1 MNSFLVWLEATDF
14 STWMRESPS
23 VFAFPAILSCH
34 TVGMGLVA
42 GINASIALR
51 ILGAAPAVP
60 IREMR
65 RFLPVMW
72 FGFWLNAIS
81 GVALLIA
88 YPTKALTNPVF
99 YLKLTLIAIAV
110 WLVGPISRAIFPTG
124 DAGRLAPRP
133 ERAPTSAGAVF
144 DEGGRG
150 VAVTAEAAAVSG
162 TTSAVSTLPAGA
174 KRLAVMSL
182 VCWAG
187 AITAGRLLAYTFSR
201 LMAII

>member
-1 MNSFLVWLEATDF
+1 MGSFLTWLESTAF

-42 GINASIALR
+42 GINAVLAFR
-51 ILGAAPAVP
+51 ILGVAPAVP
-60 IREMR
+60 LREMK
-65 RFLPVMW
+65 RFMPVMW

-99 YLKLTLIAIAV
+99 YLKLALIALAV
-110 WLVGPISRAIFPTG
+110 WLASLIGG
-124 DAGRLAPRP
+124 LL
-133 ERAPTSAGAVF
+133 F
-144 DEGGRG
+144 DGSTPSEGGPS
-150 VAVTAEAAAVSG
+150 AAV
-162 TTSAVSTLPAGA
+162 
-174 KRLAVMSL
+174 KRLAAASL

-187 AITAGRLLAYTFSR
+187 AITAGRLLAYTYTR
-201 LMAII
+201 LMMSF